1 MDLSEELGPQTAAVS
16 IGLAVW
22 AQAAG
27 GGWDGCGSSGSPE
40 EVSLQGSSSGQ
51 ELPLLTW
58 LSSPACHRALSS
70 TEWTRLEEPR
80 VNK

>member
-51 ELPLLTW
+51 EL